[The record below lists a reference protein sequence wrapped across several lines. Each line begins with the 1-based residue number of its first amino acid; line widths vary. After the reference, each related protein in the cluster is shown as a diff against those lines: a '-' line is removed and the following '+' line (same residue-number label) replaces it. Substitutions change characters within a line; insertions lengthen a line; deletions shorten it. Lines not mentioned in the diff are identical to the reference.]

1 MLMVSVPP
9 HIPLEDVAAYPLPG
23 MTHPVS
29 LSFSPDDRLITFL
42 YSEAGSLVRQLYQF
56 DPRTGKRSLGAFTP
70 GEGVSEDNLSP
81 EERLRRE
88 RQRTLAL
95 GVTSYQWADQADRLL
110 LPLPDG
116 LYLQEGAGAPLRK
129 LVGSEAG
136 AVIDPQF
143 SPDGNWVAYV
153 QQDEL
158 NVVAVE
164 GGLPMQITSGARE
177 CGWTHGLA
185 EYIAQEEMGR
195 SHGFW
200 WSPDGEYLAFEQVDE
215 THIPVYRI
223 LHQGKRIT
231 GEGAQEDHRYP
242 FAGRANARL
251 RLGVVSRKGGEVVWL
266 DLGKEEDIYLA
277 RVDWF
282 SDGSLAVQVENRSQ
296 TRLDLLRYD
305 IHTGKGNL
313 LLCETSE
320 VWVNLHDHFKALKKG
335 EYAGCFIWASERT
348 GFCHL
353 YLYDAGGKL
362 VRALTGGDW
371 LVDALCGVDEENGMV
386 YFTGTKDS
394 PLECHLYTV
403 SLAGEEIRRITQ
415 ETGNHAVVLDH
426 GFQHFIDTHD
436 SLGQPPSVCLRSLR
450 DGSLICT
457 IFDPSDPR
465 LERLQL
471 EPPELVTLTSQDGET
486 LYGAVYKP
494 PAEFGPGP
502 HPGLVYV
509 YGGPHAQMVK
519 HSWAMTVSMR
529 AQSMRRLGFLVFV
542 LDNRGGARRG
552 LAFEAGIKNNM
563 GDLEVRDQVDGVRW
577 LVQQG
582 LVDPQRVGVYGWSYG
597 GYMALMCLA
606 RAPETFKAAVAGA
619 PVTAWDGYDTHYT
632 ERYMGTPQ
640 ANPEGYLRS
649 SVMAH
654 VSNLSGRLML
664 VHGLIDENVHFRHT
678 ARLLNAL
685 IEARKTYDLL
695 LFPDERHSPRRLAD
709 RVFMEERI
717 RDFFLRALAGKPE

>member
-42 YSEAGSLVRQLYQF
+42 YSEAGSLVRQLCQF
-56 DPRTGKRSLGAFTP
+56 DPRTGKRSLGAFIP

-129 LVGSEAG
+129 LVGSESG

-223 LHQGKRIT
+223 LHQGKGIT

-282 SDGSLAVQVENRSQ
+282 SDSSLAVQVENRSQ